1 MISNE
6 KRALFNSYASEF
18 EKNYL
23 LEAAGQRHRAA
34 YGKERTEVLQYWSDI
49 KAAKAA
55 GQDVTATGSDKAS
68 SFSERQCT
76 SLILKWG
83 CMLLPRI

>member
-55 GQDVTATGSDKAS
+55 GQDVTEPVLSKFLSYSNTRHQS
-68 SFSERQCT
+68 
-76 SLILKWG
+76 
-83 CMLLPRI
+83 